1 MSVPEQPDKGPP
13 LPPPKSERPTDDK
26 QLKPGWNDM
35 AEDIF
40 GLSVRGLVTMR
51 DLVIRP
57 SLVFDAARRPDW
69 LQRYT
74 PSIRLVSSLVALM
87 LVLRIFWAGE
97 DSAMYQSVLEQI
109 EEVAPTISADGGST
123 ALADNY
129 FAAWAIV
136 FPLTYLAVQFL
147 AAMCVRIWGKGVP
160 QVTRIRLYFAAIVP
174 GVILANLSLIATPLI
189 GPAQLALFTTLYM
202 VVCGLAYGAT
212 AYLGLKSSYA
222 SPLSR
227 LWRGA
232 LFAVIV
238 LLADTIASISSSV
251 LGGIAAGQFHLA
263 TG

>member
-1 MSVPEQPDKGPP
+1 MSVPEKPDKGPIFRSP
-13 LPPPKSERPTDDK
+13 AAELPTIEK
-26 QLKPGWNDM
+26 QMKPGWNDM

-57 SLVFDAARRPDW
+57 SLVFDAARWPDW

-87 LVLRIFWAGE
+87 LLLRIFWAGE

-109 EEVAPTISADGGST
+109 ERAAPNISADGGSR
-123 ALADNY
+123 ALAENY

-136 FPLTYLAVQFL
+136 FPLAYLAIQFL
-147 AAMCVRIWGKGVP
+147 MAMCVRIWGKDVP
-160 QVTRIRLYFAAIVP
+160 LVTRVRLYFAAIVP
-174 GVILANLSLIATPLI
+174 GVILANLSLVATPLI
-189 GPAQLALFTTLYM
+189 GPAQLTLFTALYL

-222 SPLSR
+222 SPFSR

-238 LLADTIASISSSV
+238 LFADTVASFSSSI
-251 LGGIAAGQFHLA
+251 LGGIVAGQFHLA